1 MFIVVVFLGVS
12 APLYLNALWRMNREL
27 GANINTDN
35 FRLEAT
41 FTPKAEEDR
50 VGGVVLAAIS
60 KTKQTI
66 SIREC

>member
-1 MFIVVVFLGVS
+1 M
-12 APLYLNALWRMNREL
+12 YLNALWRMNREL